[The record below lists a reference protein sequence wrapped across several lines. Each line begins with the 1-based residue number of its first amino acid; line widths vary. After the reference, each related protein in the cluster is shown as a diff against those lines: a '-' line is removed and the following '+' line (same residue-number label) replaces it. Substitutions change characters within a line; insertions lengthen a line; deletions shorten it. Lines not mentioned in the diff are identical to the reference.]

1 MSAPKSMTER
11 LLYVFSS
18 PDRGRLA
25 GAVLAAWAD
34 FDTLVHR
41 AGHDTLTDPWA
52 RSAFR
57 FLLQADSYLANGD
70 LQQGWIAL
78 LSAQRAML
86 GGGSRDADR
95 ILRAAVGLR
104 REMVKITGWRAKA
117 IEDLICGPDGELKPN
132 IQNEP
137 DRVIEAL
144 ALRDDQFHT
153 TYFKILLRRRHL
165 LQLFLVLGIGIL
177 LCVVLSLLN
186 VLPGPFANHQN
197 VIAAILFGALGAA
210 LSVSRGLLSTD
221 VSAKIPAQQVGAFV
235 VWMRPMIGATAA
247 LIALVLL
254 YANDAFKF
262 FAWDTAHP
270 GVIIAVS
277 FAAGFSER
285 FIVGAIERIAPKS
298 DT

>member
-11 LLYVFSS
+11 LLYRFSS

-25 GAVLAAWAD
+25 GAVRAAWTD
-34 FDTLVHR
+34 FDTVVHR
-41 AGHDTLTDPWA
+41 SGHATLTDPWA

-57 FLLQADSYLANGD
+57 FLLQADSYLADGD

-86 GGGSRDADR
+86 GGSQDPEK

-117 IEDLICGPDGELKPN
+117 IEDLICGADGELRPN

-177 LCVVLSLLN
+177 LCIALSLLN

-254 YANDAFKF
+254 YANDAFKI
-262 FAWDTAHP
+262 FAWNTTQS

-285 FIVGAIERIAPKS
+285 FIVGAIERISPRS

>member
-1 MSAPKSMTER
+1 MSPPKSVSERITRFVSAP
-11 LLYVFSS
+11 
-18 PDRGRLA
+18 DRSRLA
-25 GAVLAAWAD
+25 GAIASAWTE

-41 AGHDTLTDPWA
+41 AGHASLTDPWA

-57 FLLQADSYLANGD
+57 YLLQADSYLANAD
-70 LQQGWIAL
+70 LHQGWVAL
-78 LSAQRAML
+78 LSAQREML
-86 GGGSRDADR
+86 AGSPDPQR
-95 ILRAAVGLR
+95 ILRAAIALR
-104 REMVKITGWRAKA
+104 REMVKISGWRAKA
-117 IEDLICGPDGELKPN
+117 IEDLICGADGELRPD
-132 IQNEP
+132 IQSEP
-137 DRVIEAL
+137 GRVIDAL

-165 LQLFLVLGIGIL
+165 LQLFLALGTGIL
-177 LCVVLSLLN
+177 LCVLLALLN
-186 VLPGPFANHQN
+186 VLPGPFLNHQN
-197 VIAAILFGALGAA
+197 VIAAVLSGALGAA
-210 LSVSRGLLSTD
+210 LSVSRGLLSAD

-235 VWMRPMIGATAA
+235 VWMRPMVGATAA

-254 YANDAFKF
+254 YANDAFKI
-262 FAWDTAHP
+262 FAWNTSHP